1 MNSKIKKLNSS
12 KTAILIVFA
21 IFSTLT
27 FAQEMKPIPMINV
40 AGEGKIKATPDE
52 VCITISQETTGEKAI
67 EVKKEN
73 DAKMDAV
80 IKFIKKMNIPQGD
93 YLTQRVTLNPN
104 YDYEAKKHTYIAVQT
119 VAISLKD
126 LSKYDT
132 LMNGLVEVGINRI
145 ESVEFKSSKI
155 LQLQSDARKLAIK
168 DAKMKAEDFVS
179 VLGQKVGKAFTI
191 SDNSQNTNPHPVLY
205 AMKSTGMDASGG
217 PKETL
222 AAGEIEIVVNVNIS
236 FLLE

>member
-1 MNSKIKKLNSS
+1 MKKS
-12 KTAILIVFA
+12 ILILFTLFA
-21 IFSTLT
+21 TLT
-27 FAQEMKPIPMINV
+27 QAQEMKQIPMINV
-40 AGEGKIKATPDE
+40 AGEGKVKATPDE

-67 EVKKEN
+67 DVKKTN
-73 DAKMDAV
+73 DTKMDAV
-80 IKFIKKMNIPQGD
+80 LKFIKKMNIPQSD
-93 YLTQRVTLNPN
+93 YVTQRVSLNPN
-104 YDYEAKKHTYIAVQT
+104 YDYEAKKHTYIATQT
-119 VAISLKD
+119 VAVSLKD
-126 LSKYDT
+126 LTKYDT

-191 SDNSQNTNPHPVLY
+191 SDSSQNSNPHPVMY
-205 AMKSTGMDASGG
+205 AAKSMAMDSGA